1 MGFIPVLLPV
11 ALSPG
16 ASFTLAMN
24 SALAGGR
31 GGLLRTLAGTALGI
45 YTHALLIGLGVTA
58 ILVSSPALFNVLKYA
73 GAAYLM
79 WLGVQLIRSGLK
91 TSEMTLRA
99 DGPTVTLKEAWLAN
113 VLNPKAIVFLSHRG
127 VTICRQPRRC
137 QPLSAAGHR
146 ACAGDGRMADCVEQH
161 AGLLGEKSQ
170 SGTAQ
175 KRGKC
180 GGRRAVTHLLRPFT
194 AALNVELLFKMRR
207 GKADFGRVQSG
218 LAALLARRFPV

>member
-58 ILVSSPALFNVLKYA
+58 MLVSSPALFNVLKYA

-79 WLGVQLIRSGLK
+79 WLGVQLIRSGLT

-113 VLNPKAIVFLSHRG
+113 VLNPKAIVFYLTVVSQFAGSRGDDSHYLLLATVHVLVMGAWLIALSN
-127 VTICRQPRRC
+127 V
-137 QPLSAAGHR
+137 LVFS
-146 ACAGDGRMADCVEQH
+146 
-161 AGLLGEKSQ
+161 
-170 SGTAQ
+170 AQ
-175 KRGKC
+175 KANPVNVKRLVNLA
-180 GGRRAVTHLLRPFT
+180 GGAVLIIFS
-194 AALNVELLFKMRR
+194 ALTV
-207 GKADFGRVQSG
+207 VH
-218 LAALLARRFPV
+218 

>member
-58 ILVSSPALFNVLKYA
+58 MLVSSPALFNVLKYA

-79 WLGVQLIRSGLK
+79 WLGVQLIRSGLT

-113 VLNPKAIVFLSHRG
+113 VLNPKAIVFYLTVVSQFAGSRGDVSHYLLLATVHVLVMGAWLIALSN
-127 VTICRQPRRC
+127 V
-137 QPLSAAGHR
+137 LVFS
-146 ACAGDGRMADCVEQH
+146 
-161 AGLLGEKSQ
+161 
-170 SGTAQ
+170 AQ
-175 KRGKC
+175 KANPVNVKRVVNLA
-180 GGRRAVTHLLRPFT
+180 GGAVLIIFSVLTVVH
-194 AALNVELLFKMRR
+194 
-207 GKADFGRVQSG
+207 
-218 LAALLARRFPV
+218 

>member
-113 VLNPKAIVFLSHRG
+113 VLNPKAIVFYLTVVSQFAGSRGDVSHY
-127 VTICRQPRRC
+127 
-137 QPLSAAGHR
+137 L
-146 ACAGDGRMADCVEQH
+146 
-161 AGLLGEKSQ
+161 
-170 SGTAQ
+170 
-175 KRGKC
+175 
-180 GGRRAVTHLLRPFT
+180 
-194 AALNVELLFKMRR
+194 
-207 GKADFGRVQSG
+207 
-218 LAALLARRFPV
+218 LLATVHVLVMGAWLIALSNVLVFSTQKANPVNVKRVINLAGGAVLILFCALMVLH

>member
-1 MGFIPVLLPV
+1 MEINIMGFIPVLLPV

-79 WLGVQLIRSGLK
+79 WLGVQLIRSGLT

-113 VLNPKAIVFLSHRG
+113 VLNPKAIVFYLTVVSQFAGSRGDVSHYLLLATVHVLVMGAWLIALSN
-127 VTICRQPRRC
+127 V
-137 QPLSAAGHR
+137 LVFS
-146 ACAGDGRMADCVEQH
+146 
-161 AGLLGEKSQ
+161 
-170 SGTAQ
+170 AQ
-175 KRGKC
+175 KANPVNVKRLVNLA
-180 GGRRAVTHLLRPFT
+180 GGAVLIIFS
-194 AALNVELLFKMRR
+194 ALTV
-207 GKADFGRVQSG
+207 VH
-218 LAALLARRFPV
+218 

>member
-1 MGFIPVLLPV
+1 MEINIMGFIPVLLPV

-113 VLNPKAIVFLSHRG
+113 VLNPKAIVFYLTVVSQFAGSRGDVSHYLLLATVHVLVMGAWLIALSNMLVFSAKKANPARLKKG
-127 VTICRQPRRC
+127 VN
-137 QPLSAAGHR
+137 
-146 ACAGDGRMADCVEQH
+146 VV
-161 AGLLGEKSQ
+161 
-170 SGTAQ
+170 
-175 KRGKC
+175 
-180 GGRRAVTHLLRPFT
+180 GG
-194 AALNVELLFKMRR
+194 
-207 GKADFGRVQSG
+207 
-218 LAALLARRFPV
+218 ALLLIFSALSLLH

>member
-113 VLNPKAIVFLSHRG
+113 VLNPKAIVFYLIVVSQFAGSRGDVSHYLLLATVHVLVMGAWLIALSNVLVFSAKKANPARLKKG
-127 VTICRQPRRC
+127 VN
-137 QPLSAAGHR
+137 
-146 ACAGDGRMADCVEQH
+146 VV
-161 AGLLGEKSQ
+161 
-170 SGTAQ
+170 
-175 KRGKC
+175 
-180 GGRRAVTHLLRPFT
+180 GG
-194 AALNVELLFKMRR
+194 
-207 GKADFGRVQSG
+207 
-218 LAALLARRFPV
+218 ALLLIFSALSLH

>member
-1 MGFIPVLLPV
+1 MEINIMGFIPVLLPV

-79 WLGVQLIRSGLK
+79 WLGVQLIRSGLT

-113 VLNPKAIVFLSHRG
+113 VLNPKAIVFYLTVVSQFAGSRGDVSHYLLLATVHVLVMGAWLIALSN
-127 VTICRQPRRC
+127 V
-137 QPLSAAGHR
+137 LVFS
-146 ACAGDGRMADCVEQH
+146 
-161 AGLLGEKSQ
+161 
-170 SGTAQ
+170 AQ
-175 KRGKC
+175 KANPVNVKRVVNLA
-180 GGRRAVTHLLRPFT
+180 GGAVLIIFSVLTVVH
-194 AALNVELLFKMRR
+194 
-207 GKADFGRVQSG
+207 
-218 LAALLARRFPV
+218 

>member
-1 MGFIPVLLPV
+1 MEINIMGFIPVLLPV

-113 VLNPKAIVFLSHRG
+113 VLNPKAIVFYLIVVSQFAGSRGDVSHYLLLATVHVLVMGAWLIALSNVLVFSAKKANPARLKKG
-127 VTICRQPRRC
+127 VN
-137 QPLSAAGHR
+137 
-146 ACAGDGRMADCVEQH
+146 VV
-161 AGLLGEKSQ
+161 
-170 SGTAQ
+170 
-175 KRGKC
+175 
-180 GGRRAVTHLLRPFT
+180 GG
-194 AALNVELLFKMRR
+194 
-207 GKADFGRVQSG
+207 
-218 LAALLARRFPV
+218 ALLLIFSALSLH